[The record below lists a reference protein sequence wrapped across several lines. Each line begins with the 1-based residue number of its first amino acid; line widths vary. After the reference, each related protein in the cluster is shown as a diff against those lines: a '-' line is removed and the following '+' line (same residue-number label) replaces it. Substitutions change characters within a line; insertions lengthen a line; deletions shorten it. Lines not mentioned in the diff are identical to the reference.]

1 MIGSA
6 RAVAGPNIALI
17 KYWGNRGDPALRLA
31 ANGSISITLD
41 SLCTEV
47 QITFDESLQ
56 ADRLRVNG
64 QVADGPSLARTRS
77 FLEQVRRLASLQC
90 HASVESR
97 TNFPIGAGIASS
109 AAAFAALAMAS
120 SHAAGLR
127 LELPELSRLARLG
140 SGSACRS
147 IFGGYVEWI
156 AGAAHET
163 SQAEA
168 LFPPNHW
175 ELVDLI
181 ALIDEVH
188 KPVGSTEGHALAPT
202 SPLQPARLADTPR
215 RLEACRHAIRQ
226 RDFAA
231 LAEVVE
237 LDSNMMHAVMLSSTP
252 SLIYW
257 QPATLSV
264 MDLVAHLRRDGAAVC
279 YTIDAGPSVHCLC
292 EPGHAET
299 VSSALAALDGV
310 RRVLRAS
317 PGVGARPIDDAD

>member
-41 SLCTEV
+41 SLWTEV
-47 QITFDESLQ
+47 QVTFDESLR
-56 ADRLRVNG
+56 ADSLRVND
-64 QVADGPSLARTRS
+64 QAADAARLARTHG
-77 FLEQVRRLASLQC
+77 FLQTIRRFASLEC
-90 HASVESR
+90 YASVESR

-109 AAAFAALAMAS
+109 AAAFAAMAMAAG
-120 SHAAGLR
+120 HAAGLQ
-127 LELPELSRLARLG
+127 LELSELSRLARLG

-156 AGAAHET
+156 AGASDQT
-163 SQAEA
+163 SQAEP

-181 ALIDEVH
+181 VLIDEVH
-188 KPVGSTEGHALAPT
+188 KPVGSTEGHALAST
-202 SPLQPARLADTPR
+202 SPLQPARLADASR
-215 RLEACRHAIRQ
+215 RLDACRRAIRQ

-231 LAEVVE
+231 LAQVVE
-237 LDSNMMHAVMLSSTP
+237 LDSNMMHAVMLTSTP
-252 SLIYW
+252 PLIYW

-264 MDLVAHLRRDGAAVC
+264 IDRVAGLRQDGAAVC
-279 YTIDAGPSVHCLC
+279 YTIDAGPTVHCLC
-292 EPGHAET
+292 APQDADGVAT
-299 VSSALAALDGV
+299 ALAQLKGV
-310 RRVLRAS
+310 QRVLRAS
-317 PGVGARPIDDAD
+317 PGVGARLVDGAA

>member
-17 KYWGNRGDPALRLA
+17 KYWGNHGDPALRLA

-47 QITFDESLQ
+47 QVTFDEGLQ

-64 QVADGPSLARTRS
+64 QVADAPSLARTRS
-77 FLEQVRRLASLQC
+77 FLEQVRRLASLQS
-90 HASVESR
+90 HASAESR

-109 AAAFAALAMAS
+109 AAAFAALAMAA

-168 LFPPNHW
+168 LFPPDHW

-264 MDLVAHLRRDGAAVC
+264 MDLVTHLRRDGAAVC

-317 PGVGARPIDDAD
+317 PGVGARLIDDAG